1 MIRTAFTVL
10 ALIALAALDWA
21 ALSDIL
27 AGEEDV
33 VVEWSVLVV
42 SLVVIAGMVVYE
54 LRDGTSRRS

>member
-54 LRDGTSRRS
+54 LRDGTSR